1 MFEKT
6 AIKQGKARLMVR
18 LCLTDGAEVEGE
30 LWCAQGERLADVLN
44 DDRAFLP
51 IGAGDAVRCIAKSVI
66 ATAEPLARAPREAS
80 GASDPYAILRVP
92 PTATDAEVRAAWM
105 ARMKASH
112 PDKLAALGLDET
124 VVYAA
129 RRACQRINAA
139 HDEVMRARRAAA

>member
-18 LCLTDGAEVEGE
+18 LCLTDASEVEGE

-51 IGAGDAVRCIAKSVI
+51 IGEGDTVRCIAKSVI
-66 ATAEPLARAPREAS
+66 ATAEPLGAPPRE
-80 GASDPYAILRVP
+80 ASDPYAILRVEP
-92 PTATDAEVRAAWM
+92 AASDAEVRAAWM
-105 ARMKASH
+105 SRMKASH
-112 PDKLAALGLDET
+112 PDRLAALGLDEA

-139 HDEVMRARRAAA
+139 HDEVMRERRAAA

>member
-18 LCLTDGAEVEGE
+18 LCLTDGREVEGE

-51 IGAGDAVRCIAKSVI
+51 IQEGEALRCIAKGMI
-66 ATAEPLARAPREAS
+66 ATAEPMAGPPAES
-80 GASDPYAILRVP
+80 DDPYAVLRVP
-92 PTATDAEVRAAWM
+92 PTASDAEVRAAWM
-105 ARMKASH
+105 RRMKASH
-112 PDKLAALGLDET
+112 PDRLAGQGLDEQ
-124 VVYAA
+124 VIYAA

>member
-18 LCLTDGAEVEGE
+18 LCLTDGAKVEGE

-51 IGAGDAVRCIAKSVI
+51 IGEGEAVRCIAKSII
-66 ATAEPLARAPREAS
+66 ASAEPVASAPREAS
-80 GASDPYAILRVP
+80 DPYAVLRVP
-92 PTATDAEVRAAWM
+92 PTATDDEVRAAWM
-105 ARMKASH
+105 TRMKASH
-112 PDKLAALGLDET
+112 PDRLASLGMDEA

-139 HDEVMRARRAAA
+139 HDEVMRERRAAA